1 MSKIHFKRNW
11 FWITRFLTTCMHV
24 NHMIWLTICH
34 ILYVNA
40 YQYLIGNISITLR
53 SIVCVY
59 FLAEYLRLFMI
70 PTIWNWIFNAERAPI
85 RILKIPSLNRFDLYG
100 ENGIYDPSYD
110 DFRKNDLDRIHVLLT
125 FVLFVVRQRTMRYL
139 NWSYRWFDARLARST
154 ERMSRISVF

>member
-11 FWITRFLTTCMHV
+11 FWITWFLTSGMHV
-24 NHMIWLTICH
+24 NHMIWLTIYH
-34 ILYVNA
+34 ILCVNA
-40 YQYLIGNISITLR
+40 YQYQHNSEEYRLSLF
-53 SIVCVY
+53 
-59 FLAEYLRLFMI
+59 FLAEYLRLLMI